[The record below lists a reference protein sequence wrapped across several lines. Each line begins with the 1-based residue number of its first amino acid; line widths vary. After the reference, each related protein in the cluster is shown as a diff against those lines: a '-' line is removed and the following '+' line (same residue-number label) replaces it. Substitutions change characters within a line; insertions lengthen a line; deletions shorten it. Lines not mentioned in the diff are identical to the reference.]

1 MKARRLFL
9 YVALVLLAILLV
21 GVPAQAGSGNVTT
34 FYARLEGVSGV
45 ADMHETGGV
54 EHWSSVEVDTWY
66 ATDPRVEGEMT
77 SEWKCIALPSHPYSA
92 PPDVLWG
99 PCNVTWRLVVVKD
112 EDGNPLQGTG
122 WAGVFHLSPQ
132 QDPWKHAWVFKGVG
146 QGFGSF
152 KGMTVAWDIPAEDP
166 PDDFWISG
174 RIIDNS
180 K

>member
-1 MKARRLFL
+1 MKARRFFL

-77 SEWKCIALPSHPYSA
+77 SEWKCIALPSHPNN
-92 PPDVLWG
+92 PPDGLWG
-99 PCNVTWRLVVVKD
+99 PCNGTWRLDVTQGGV
-112 EDGNPLQGTG
+112 PLQGTG
-122 WAGVFHLSPQ
+122 WAGVFYLAPQ
-132 QDPWKHAWVFKGVG
+132 QVPWKRAWVFKGKG

-152 KGMTVAWDIPAEDP
+152 ERMTVHWDIPGDAPPDP
-166 PDDFWISG
+166 PGWYSG

-180 K
+180 Q